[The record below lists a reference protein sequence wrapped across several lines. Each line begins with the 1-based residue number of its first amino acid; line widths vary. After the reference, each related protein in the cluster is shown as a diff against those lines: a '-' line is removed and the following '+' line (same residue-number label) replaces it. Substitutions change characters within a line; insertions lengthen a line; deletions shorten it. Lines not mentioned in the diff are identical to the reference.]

1 MMFNMIR
8 ILGEA
13 EGGSVVPLLLILA
26 ILILMIA
33 SLWKLFTKAGKPG
46 WASIIPIYNVIVML
60 QIVNK
65 PLWLIILFF
74 VPIANWIIGILL
86 CYWLALAFGK
96 GIGYTV
102 GLIFLPFIFYPLL
115 AFSKDTEYTG
125 GA

>member
-8 ILGEA
+8 IFGEA
-13 EGGSVVPLLLILA
+13 DGIGAIPLLLILA
-26 ILILMIA
+26 IAILMIA
-33 SLWKLFTKAGKPG
+33 SMWKLFTKAGKPG

-60 QIVNK
+60 QIVNR

-74 VPIANWIIGILL
+74 IPFVNSIMGILL
-86 CYWLALAFGK
+86 CYWLAVAFGK

-115 AFSKDTEYTG
+115 AFSKDTQYTG

>member
-1 MMFNMIR
+1 MFNMIR

-13 EGGSVVPLLLILA
+13 DGIGVIPLLLILA
-26 ILILMIA
+26 IAILMIA

-46 WASIIPIYNVIVML
+46 WASIIPIYNLIVML
-60 QIVNK
+60 QIVDK

-74 VPIANWIIGILL
+74 IPFVGSIMGILL
-86 CYWLALAFGK
+86 CYWLAVAFGK

-115 AFSKDTEYTG
+115 AFSKEAEYTG